1 MIKKLMTRYKLYKWY
16 NIEKSKIDS
25 MKLFED
31 VSKKRSD
38 LYKSYNQLKNAIGD
52 L

>member
-1 MIKKLMTRYKLYKWY
+1 MIKKLITRYRLYKWY

-31 VSKKRSD
+31 VSKKRLD
-38 LYKSYNQLKNAIGD
+38 LYKSYNQLKESIR
-52 L
+52 